1 MPRKAQENKKVI
13 PTEQPVEQAT
23 EQVKKIEEAKDH
35 KHSEA
40 KHDKDVKRG
49 SKVPWWWMR
58 NDKGTQSVS
67 VTFASI
73 SFLVTTVI
81 YLGSAFEKIGS
92 VTLRPFDVSA
102 AMAYFIPALSLYFG
116 RRLTD
121 AKYNVSQKNDIA

>member
-1 MPRKAQENKKVI
+1 MPRKAQENKKVVLA
-13 PTEQPVEQAT
+13 EQSVEQAT
-23 EQVKKIEEAKDH
+23 EQVKKVEEVKDH
-35 KHSEA
+35 KHSEV
-40 KHDKDVKRG
+40 KNNKDVKNE

-67 VTFASI
+67 VTFASV

-81 YLGSAFEKIGS
+81 YLGSAFEKIGT

-121 AKYNVSQKNDIA
+121 AKYNVSQKNDNA